1 MKNSASKG
9 KTVVKPAATKF
20 INKWNNLQ
28 NAHKLWIIVLLLW
41 AIACVFLYINSSE
54 SDSIELERYYDTIGN
69 PDSDR
74 IA

>member
-1 MKNSASKG
+1 MKKSASSK
-9 KTVVKPAATKF
+9 KSVVKPAAIPFKQR
-20 INKWNNLQ
+20 WNNLQ
-28 NAHKLWIIVLLLW
+28 NEHKLWIIVLLLW

-69 PDSDR
+69 PDTDR